1 MNDRWI
7 DRVRELSDFAQAAE
21 PSHYIDLPADWSI
34 GVSDV
39 IDSTSEIASGRYK
52 AVNLA
57 GAGTISAVANALD
70 GQLDLFIFAGD
81 GARFAVPP
89 DQADKTANAL
99 SRTAMWAKRDL
110 NLNLRVGMMTVAAAR
125 AASFDVSVA
134 FWRPSENVR
143 YAMFAGDG
151 MDWIESQLKK
161 GAIGLSPSAAEDEPD
176 LTGLSC
182 QWGPIASRNGKILS
196 LIVKP
201 DPETTAVRFAH
212 VISRVVSMLM
222 RADCLNPVPIDGPE
236 VRWPSQSL
244 SYQSRVAGHGR
255 SLSWRK
261 VRVFWTAMLAWLVFR
276 FDLRIGA
283 FQPKRYRR
291 EIAENTD
298 FRKYDDGLFATVDC
312 SSDVIARLK
321 AILDA
326 ASARRIL
333 RYGMHVQDE
342 ALMTCIAPSVQISH
356 HMHFVDGANGGY
368 AAAAQALQLLN
379 ANDTL
384 ANDSILRVKSG

>member
-1 MNDRWI
+1 MTDRWT

-21 PSHYIDLPADWSI
+21 PSHYVDLPADWSI

-39 IDSTSEIASGRYK
+39 VDSTAQISAGRYK

-70 GQLDLFIFAGD
+70 GRLALFIFAGD

-89 DQADKTANAL
+89 DQANTAADAL

-110 NLNLRVGMMTVAAAR
+110 NLKLRVGMMKVAEAR
-125 AASFDVSVA
+125 AAGFDVSVA
-134 FWRPSENVR
+134 FWRASENVR
-143 YAMFAGDG
+143 YAMFAGGG
-151 MDWIESQLKK
+151 MDWAESQLKK
-161 GAIGLSPSAAEDEPD
+161 GCIGLSPSALEDEPD

-182 QWGPIASRNGKILS
+182 QWGPVASRNGKILS

-201 DPETTAVRFAH
+201 GLETTAARFAH
-212 VISRVVSMLM
+212 VTSQVVSILK
-222 RADCLNPVPIDGPE
+222 RVDRLNPVPIDGPE

-244 SYQSRVAGHGR
+244 SYQSRVADHGR

-276 FDLRIGA
+276 FGIRIGA

-298 FRKYDDGLFATVDC
+298 FRKYDDGLFFTVDC
-312 SSDVIARLK
+312 SPDAIARLK
-321 AILDA
+321 AFLEA
-326 ASARRIL
+326 AAARRIV

-342 ALMTCIAPSVQISH
+342 ALMTCIAPSVQTSH

-368 AAAAQALQLLN
+368 AAAAQ
-379 ANDTL
+379 TL
-384 ANDSILRVKSG
+384 HG